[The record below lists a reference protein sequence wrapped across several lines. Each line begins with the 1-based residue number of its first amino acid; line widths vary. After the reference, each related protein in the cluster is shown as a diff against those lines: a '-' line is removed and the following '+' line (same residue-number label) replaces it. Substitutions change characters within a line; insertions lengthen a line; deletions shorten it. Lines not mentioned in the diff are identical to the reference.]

1 MKTMCSVL
9 LVFALVQIVPAQDDT
24 NTEWQIVPCVA
35 IVKFFPG
42 ERIHQTSGVYLPGD
56 PLSFPRQIEYTE
68 FNYSGTGV
76 NFSARCF
83 NDDIKPLAL
92 TFSGGVTWYYQPEYT
107 FYALAAGG
115 PHTSGGPQSGV
126 GAVLGRHDFTAFPV
140 SIGAQIV
147 FPYASREKLMA
158 FAGVEGNV
166 HFISGNLAM
175 SQQVKAGYTVLGG
188 LAVKFFEF
196 GIRYTAFSDIKNL
209 GAHLG
214 LRFKS
219 FGI

>member
-1 MKTMCSVL
+1 MKAICSVL
-9 LVFALVQIVPAQDDT
+9 LVFAMVQMVHAQEDA
-24 NTEWQIVPCVA
+24 NAEWQIMPGVTVL
-35 IVKFFPG
+35 KFFPG
-42 ERIHQTSGVYLPGD
+42 GRIHQTSGVYLPGD

-92 TFSGGVTWYYQPEYT
+92 TFSGGITWYYQPEYT
-107 FYALAAGG
+107 FYALAEG
-115 PHTSGGPQSGV
+115 PHTTGGLQSGV
-126 GAVLGRHDFTAFPV
+126 GAALGRHDFTAFPV
-140 SIGAQIV
+140 SIGAQVV
-147 FPYASREKLMA
+147 FPYASREKLMM
-158 FAGVEGNV
+158 FAGAEGNFN
-166 HFISGNLAM
+166 FISGNLAM
-175 SQQVKAGYTVLGG
+175 NQQAKAGYTVLGG
-188 LAVKFFEF
+188 FAVKFLEF

-209 GAHLG
+209 GAYFG